1 MPWAAA
7 IPAAAS
13 LIGGVMGANA
23 QNDATKSANAQ
34 YAAMMDRLNSVNLPD
49 TEKMKLYL
57 ETLQSAGQ
65 LDPRLEQAMQMDPS
79 AMEQVQTDP
88 RLAQTQMQNLDA
100 MQQIAQSGGFDPTVK
115 ADLNQA
121 IKRMQQASAS
131 QGQAIQQQAQ
141 TRGISD
147 SGVALAQQ
155 LMNSQSSANQAADI
169 GEKLAAQ
176 AYSNK
181 RSALTDA
188 STLATQLRQQGF
200 SEAEA
205 KAKASDMINQFNTSM
220 KADVQQRNVGSQNQA
235 QAANLANQQNLM
247 NQNTAIRNQQQSAN
261 KSLEQQQFQNQM
273 AKAGAQ
279 NALGGTMAGNT
290 MNQGQAQANM
300 YAGVGNAIAGG
311 FASYNQNQ
319 MMKDYLSKLPAKP

>member
-1 MPWAAA
+1 MLAGG
-7 IPAAAS
+7 AAS
-13 LIGGVMGANA
+13 LIGGILGGQA
-23 QNDATKSANAQ
+23 QRSGQDE
-34 YAAMMDRLNSVNLPD
+34 AAKYQQQMLQRLNAIDLPD

-57 ETLQSAGQ
+57 EQLQSVGE
-65 LDPRLEQAMQMDPS
+65 LDPRLEQAMQMGPS

-100 MQQIAQSGGFDPTVK
+100 LQQIAQSGGFDPTVK

-121 IKRMQQASAS
+121 IRRMQQSSTA

-155 LMNSQSSANQAADI
+155 LLNSQSSANQAADI

-176 AYSNK
+176 AYSN
-181 RSALTDA
+181 RRGALTDA

-200 SEAEA
+200 SEGEA

-235 QAANLANQQNLM
+235 QAANLAAKQDIASRNVGL
-247 NQNTAIRNQQQSAN
+247 RNQQQQYN
-261 KSLEQQQFQNQM
+261 KELYQQKFDNER
-273 AKAGAQ
+273 AKAGA
-279 NALGGTMAGNT
+279 
-290 MNQGQAQANM
+290 MNQVTGGMANAAVNRGAGDAGM
-300 YAGVGNAIAGG
+300 YAGVANAISGG
-311 FASYNQNQ
+311 IGTYQQNQ
-319 MMKDYLSKLPAKP
+319 MMKDYLAKK